1 MADKEFITLKGVKVN
16 NLKDISLEI
25 PRNKLVVITGLS
37 GSGKSSLAF
46 DTLFAEGQRRY
57 VESLSSYARQF
68 LGKMHK
74 PEVDFID
81 GIPPTIAIRQKVNT
95 RNPRS
100 TVGTSTEIYDY
111 LKLLFAR
118 IGKTYSPISGQEVKS
133 HSTNDVINMI
143 TSMPEGTRVLI
154 CFPYTFNTKQKKG
167 EQLSLI
173 AKQGYTRF
181 VCNGEIK
188 RTDEITDVKDLGETI
203 HIVLDRLAV
212 KTEESFVGRI
222 ADSVQTAFF
231 EGKGECFVYEYGENL
246 TQHSFSNRFEAD
258 GITFEHPSVNL
269 FSFNNPIGACPT
281 CEGFGK
287 VLGIDEDLVIPNKG
301 MSIYDGAVF
310 CWRGDVMKQWNHD
323 FMINSAKIKFPIHR
337 PYYQLTEEEKDIL
350 WNGDKA
356 HGIYGIRDFFDYL
369 ETQKY
374 KIQNRVLISRYRGK
388 TTCPDCHG
396 KRLKKEALYVKING
410 KSIGDL
416 IDMPINELV
425 TFFNNLE
432 LNEFEEQASSRLREE
447 IRVRLESMMEVGLG
461 YLTLNRTASTLSG
474 GESQRMSLA
483 TVFGSGLVGS
493 LYVLDEPS
501 IGLHERDTQNLIT
514 ILKKLRDKKNTVVVV
529 EHDEAIIRAADHIID
544 IGPLAGEFGGEVV
557 FEGNIKMLEK
567 ADTLTAKYL
576 RGELQNPKNERPLK
590 WRNSIKIE
598 GARLNNLKNIT
609 VTFPL
614 NVATVITGVSGSG
627 KTSLVKGI
635 LYPAIRREL
644 GVSADKTGDFDQIS
658 GDIKMIKNI
667 EYVDQN
673 PIAKSSRSNPAIY
686 IKAFDEIRKLFA
698 EQKTAK
704 LNGLKA
710 SHFSFNS
717 EGGRCEV
724 CQGEGEI
731 TVEMQFM
738 SDIHLVCEACNG
750 KRFKDEILEIK
761 YRDKNIYDI
770 LEMSIKEAV
779 DFFAQGD
786 GKLEKNIVSLLQ
798 NYMNGGL
805 GYLKMGQ
812 PSSTLSGGE
821 SQRIKLATFL
831 SMENSEPTIFIFD
844 EPTTGLHF
852 HDINK
857 LLKAME
863 IMRQKGH
870 TLIIIEHNPEVIKF
884 ADWIIDLGPDG
895 GKDGGN
901 LVFEGTPADLLK
913 CKESVTGK
921 ILYNFIK

>member
-1 MADKEFITLKGVKVN
+1 MAEKECISLKGVRVN
-16 NLKDISLEI
+16 NLKNITLEI

-118 IGKTYSPISGQEVKS
+118 IGKTFSPISGCEVKS
-133 HSTNDVINMI
+133 HSTNDVINTI
-143 TSMPEGTRVLI
+143 TSMPEGTKVLI
-154 CFPYTFNTKQKKG
+154 CFPYVFNSKQKKG

-173 AKQGYTRF
+173 AKQGYIRF
-181 VCNGEIK
+181 VNKGEMH
-188 RTDEITDVKDLGETI
+188 RTDEVADIKSIEDTI
-203 HIVLDRLAV
+203 HIVLDRLTV
-212 KTEESFVGRI
+212 KPEDTLVGRI
-222 ADSVQTAFF
+222 ADSVQTAFY
-231 EGKGECFVYEYGENL
+231 EGKGECFVYEYGE
-246 TQHSFSNRFEAD
+246 TMKQYSFSNRFEAD
-258 GITFEHPSVNL
+258 GITFEQPSVNL

-281 CEGFGK
+281 CEGFGQI
-287 VLGIDEDLVIPNKG
+287 LGIDEDLVIPNKG
-301 MSIYDGAVF
+301 MSIYDGAVY

-323 FMINSAKIKFPIHR
+323 FMIKSSRINFPIHR
-337 PYYQLTEEEKDIL
+337 PYYMLTNEEKDIL

-356 HGIYGIRDFFDYL
+356 HDIYGIRDFFDYL

-374 KIQNRVLISRYRGK
+374 KIQNRVLVSRYRGK
-388 TTCPDCHG
+388 TTCPDCKG
-396 KRLKKEALYVKING
+396 KRLKKEAMYVKING

-416 IDMPINELV
+416 VDMPISDLSAFV
-425 TFFNNLE
+425 KGLQ
-432 LNEFEEQASSRLREE
+432 LSPYEEQASSRLREE
-447 IRVRLESMMEVGLG
+447 IKVRLDSMMEVGLG
-461 YLTLNRTASTLSG
+461 YLTLNRAASTLSG
-474 GESQRMSLA
+474 GESQRMNLA

-544 IGPLAGEFGGEVV
+544 IGPLAGENGGEVV
-557 FEGNIKMLEK
+557 FEGSMDKLEK

-576 RGELQNPKNERPLK
+576 RGELQNPKNDNPLK

-598 GARLNNLKNIT
+598 GARHNNLKNIT

-644 GVSADKTGDFDQIS
+644 GISADKAGDFDRIS
-658 GDIKMIKNI
+658 GDMNLIKCI

-710 SHFSFNS
+710 SHFSFNT

-770 LEMSIKEAV
+770 LEMSIAEAV
-779 DFFAQGD
+779 KFFSQSD

-798 NYMNGGL
+798 NYISVGL

-821 SQRIKLATFL
+821 CQRIKLATFL

-863 IMRQKGH
+863 SMRTKGH

-895 GKDGGN
+895 GEKGGN
-901 LVFEGTPADLLK
+901 LVFEGTPAELIK
-913 CKESVTGK
+913 CKESITGK
-921 ILYNFIK
+921 YLKNFI

>member
-1 MADKEFITLKGVKVN
+1 MADKECITLKGVRVN
-16 NLKDISLEI
+16 NLKNITIEI
-25 PRNKLVVITGLS
+25 PRNKLIVITGLS

-118 IGKTYSPISGQEVKS
+118 IGKTYSPISGCEVKS
-133 HSTNDVINMI
+133 HSTNDVINAI
-143 TSMPEGTRVLI
+143 TSMPEGTKVLI
-154 CFPYTFNTKQKKG
+154 CFPYTFNKKQKKG
-167 EQLSLI
+167 EQLLLI
-173 AKQGYTRF
+173 SKQGYVRF
-181 VCNGEIK
+181 VDDGK
-188 RTDEITDVKDLGETI
+188 LLRTDEVSDVNSLGDTI
-203 HIVLDRLAV
+203 HIVLDRLTV
-212 KTEESFVGRI
+212 KPEDTLVGRI
-222 ADSVQTAFF
+222 ADSVQTAFY
-231 EGKGECFVYEYGENL
+231 EGKGECFVYEYGEML
-246 TQHSFSNRFEAD
+246 KQHSFSNRFEAD
-258 GITFEHPSVNL
+258 GITFEQPSVNL

-287 VLGIDEDLVIPNKG
+287 ILGIDEDLVIPNKG
-301 MSIYDGAVF
+301 MSVYEGAVF

-323 FMINSAKIKFPIHR
+323 FMIKSARINFPIHR
-337 PYYQLTEEEKDIL
+337 PYYQLTEAEKEIL
-350 WNGDKA
+350 WNGDKK
-356 HGIYGIRDFFDYL
+356 HDIYGINDFFEYL

-374 KIQNRVLISRYRGK
+374 KIQNRVMISRYRGK
-388 TTCPDCHG
+388 TTCPDCKG
-396 KRLKKEALYVKING
+396 KRLKKEAMYVKING

-416 IDMPINELV
+416 IDMPISELCK
-425 TFFNNLE
+425 FFNNLS
-432 LNEFEEQASSRLREE
+432 LSAFDEEASARIRTE
-447 IRVRLESMMEVGLG
+447 IKVRLDAMMEVGLG

-474 GESQRMSLA
+474 GESQRMNLA

-529 EHDEAIIRAADHIID
+529 EHDEAIIRAADHVID

-557 FEGNIKMLEK
+557 FEGDIKKLEK

-576 RGELQNPKNERPLK
+576 RGELQNPKNDTPLK

-598 GARLNNLKNIT
+598 GARYNNLKNIT

-644 GVSADKTGDFDQIS
+644 GVSADKAGDFDKIS
-658 GDIKMIKNI
+658 GDLKMIKNI
-667 EYVDQN
+667 EFVDQN

-710 SHFSFNS
+710 SHFSFNT

-770 LEMSIKEAV
+770 LEMSIEEAV
-779 DFFAQGD
+779 EFFSQSD

-798 NYMNGGL
+798 NYINVGL

-831 SMENSEPTIFIFD
+831 SMENAEPTIFIFD

-863 IMRQKGH
+863 SMRTKGH

-895 GKDGGN
+895 GENGGN

-913 CKESVTGK
+913 CKESITGK
-921 ILYNFIK
+921 FLKKFI

>member
-1 MADKEFITLKGVKVN
+1 MADSGYITLRGVRVN
-16 NLKDISLEI
+16 NLKNINLQI

-74 PEVDFID
+74 PDVDFID

-118 IGKTYSPISGQEVKS
+118 IGKTYSPISGCEVKS
-133 HSTNDVINMI
+133 HSTEDIIKFI
-143 TSMPEGTRVLI
+143 TAMPEGTKVLI
-154 CFPYTFNTKQKKG
+154 CFPYTFNKKQKKE
-167 EQLSLI
+167 EQLALI
-173 AKQGYTRF
+173 SKQGFIRF
-181 VCNGEIK
+181 VDGNELLK
-188 RTDEITDVKDLGETI
+188 TDEVCDTKHLADTI
-203 HIVLDRLAV
+203 HIVLDRISV
-212 KTEESFVGRI
+212 KQEGTLVSRI
-222 ADSVQTAFF
+222 ADSVQTAFY
-231 EGKGECFVYEYGENL
+231 EGKGECLVYEYGAEL
-246 TQHSFSNRFEAD
+246 TKHSFSNRFEAD
-258 GITFEHPSVNL
+258 GMSFVQPTVNL
-269 FSFNNPIGACPT
+269 FNFNNPIGACPT

-287 VLGIDEDLVIPNKG
+287 ILGIDEDLVIPNKG

-310 CWRGDVMKQWNHD
+310 CWRGDVMKQWNMD
-323 FMINSAKIKFPIHR
+323 FMMKSSKINFPIHR
-337 PYYQLTEEEKDIL
+337 PYYQLTEAEKDIV
-350 WNGDKA
+350 WNGEKKHD
-356 HGIYGIRDFFDYL
+356 IYGINDFFAYI

-374 KIQNRVLISRYRGK
+374 KIQNRVLVSRYRGK
-388 TTCPDCHG
+388 TTCPDCKG
-396 KRLKKEALYVKING
+396 KRLKKEAFYVKVGG
-410 KSIGDL
+410 KNIGEL
-416 IDMPINELV
+416 IDMPISDLYAFFKGMELS
-425 TFFNNLE
+425 
-432 LNEFEEQASSRLREE
+432 EFEMQASARLREE
-447 IRVRLESMMEVGLG
+447 IRVRLESMIEVGLD
-461 YLTLNRTASTLSG
+461 YLTLNRLASTLSG
-474 GESQRMSLA
+474 GESQRMNLA

-501 IGLHERDTQNLIT
+501 IGLHERDTQNLIS

-529 EHDEAIIRAADHIID
+529 EHDEAIIRSADYIID
-544 IGPLAGEFGGEVV
+544 IGPLAGDFGGEVV
-557 FEGNIKMLEK
+557 FEGDIKKLEK
-567 ADTLTAKYL
+567 ADTLTAKYI
-576 RGELQNPKNERPLK
+576 RGELQNPKNDHPLK
-590 WRNSIKIE
+590 WCNSIKIE
-598 GARLNNLKNIT
+598 GARLNNLKNIN
-609 VTFPL
+609 VSFPL
-614 NVATVITGVSGSG
+614 NVATVVTGVSGSG

-635 LYPAIRREL
+635 FYPAIRREL
-644 GVSADKTGDFDQIS
+644 GISADKAGDFDKIS
-658 GDIKMIKNI
+658 GDINMIKNI

-738 SDIHLVCEACNG
+738 SDIHLICEACNG
-750 KRFKDEILEIK
+750 KRYKDEVLDIK

-770 LEMSIKEAV
+770 LEMSIEEAV
-779 DFFAQGD
+779 EFFGQGES
-786 GKLEKNIVSLLQ
+786 KTEKNIVSLLQ
-798 NYMNGGL
+798 NYINVGL

-812 PSSTLSGGE
+812 SSSTLSGGE
-821 SQRIKLATFL
+821 SQRVKLAYFL
-831 SMENSEPTIFIFD
+831 SMENCEPTIFIFD

-857 LLKAME
+857 LLKALGN
-863 IMRQKGH
+863 MRAKGH

-895 GKDGGN
+895 GKNGGN
-901 LVFEGTPADLLK
+901 LVFEGPTKNLLK
-913 CKESVTGK
+913 CKESITGK
-921 ILYNFIK
+921 VLKNFIN